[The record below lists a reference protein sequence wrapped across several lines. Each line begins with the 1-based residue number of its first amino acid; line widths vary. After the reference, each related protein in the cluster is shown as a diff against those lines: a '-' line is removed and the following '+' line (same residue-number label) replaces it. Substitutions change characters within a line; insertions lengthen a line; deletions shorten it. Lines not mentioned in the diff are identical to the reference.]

1 MVDWAQLYLFEL
13 IFMRMSGFLLFNPL
27 LGRSNLP
34 AMVKT
39 GMALVL
45 SILVFGTAG
54 TGVPQPD
61 TLVELAF
68 RLLLE
73 LGIGLVLG
81 FVMRVVFSVVQ
92 IGGEVIDTQMG
103 MTMAQIYDASSQ
115 ANLSVTASL
124 LNILLILDFLAE
136 NGHYTLMRLLTTS
149 GELVPYGAAA
159 LGDGVYAYVIE
170 LFLAC
175 MLLAV
180 KLAMPILA
188 AELLGEVGMG
198 VLMKAIPQINA
209 FVINIELK
217 VIIGLLLFFLLLTPI
232 NEFLLELESG
242 SNDPMAYML
251 TILLIGVVTNS
262 QGGGGLGMSALYFV
276 VQLVVGT
283 LSGYLIG
290 RLAVWTIN
298 KINLANHSLYSV
310 LLLAFIFFAFAFTD
324 LVKGNGYLAVY
335 LAGLVV
341 GNHKLAQKRSLTVF
355 FDGFTWL
362 MQIVMFLT
370 LGLFVNSDELLRP
383 EVLILG
389 GAVGAFMILVARP
402 VTVFACLLP
411 FRRFTTKARLY
422 VSWVGLRGAVPIL
435 FAIYPM
441 MAGVEHAELLFNVVF
456 LSTIIS
462 LLVQGTTVSGMANLL
477 GLAYEER
484 ESAFNVEMHEEM
496 KSALTEVEVNENLLA
511 SGHTLKDI
519 TLPENTLVMMVCR
532 DGEYF
537 VPQGKTELK
546 LGDKLLVISDRSEE
560 LASTY
565 KDMGI
570 DDVMKLG

>member
-1 MVDWAQLYLFEL
+1 MDAGDAAGFQPVSVYADVRVWDMVDWAQLYLFEL

-124 LNILLILDFLAE
+124 LNILLILDFFAE

-159 LGDGVYAYVIE
+159 FGDGVYAYVIE

-242 SNDPMAYML
+242 ML
-251 TILLIGVVTNS
+251 SELGRILRLIG
-262 QGGGGLGMSALYFV
+262 
-276 VQLVVGT
+276 
-283 LSGYLIG
+283 
-290 RLAVWTIN
+290 
-298 KINLANHSLYSV
+298 
-310 LLLAFIFFAFAFTD
+310 
-324 LVKGNGYLAVY
+324 
-335 LAGLVV
+335 
-341 GNHKLAQKRSLTVF
+341 
-355 FDGFTWL
+355 
-362 MQIVMFLT
+362 
-370 LGLFVNSDELLRP
+370 
-383 EVLILG
+383 
-389 GAVGAFMILVARP
+389 
-402 VTVFACLLP
+402 
-411 FRRFTTKARLY
+411 
-422 VSWVGLRGAVPIL
+422 
-435 FAIYPM
+435 
-441 MAGVEHAELLFNVVF
+441 GV
-456 LSTIIS
+456 
-462 LLVQGTTVSGMANLL
+462 
-477 GLAYEER
+477 
-484 ESAFNVEMHEEM
+484 
-496 KSALTEVEVNENLLA
+496 
-511 SGHTLKDI
+511 
-519 TLPENTLVMMVCR
+519 
-532 DGEYF
+532 
-537 VPQGKTELK
+537 
-546 LGDKLLVISDRSEE
+546 
-560 LASTY
+560 
-565 KDMGI
+565 
-570 DDVMKLG
+570 

>member
-1 MVDWAQLYLFEL
+1 MDAGDAAGFQPVSVYADVRVWDMVDWAQLYLFEL

-54 TGVPQPD
+54 RGVPQPD

-124 LNILLILDFLAE
+124 LNILLILDFFAE

-170 LFLAC
+170 LFLGC

-242 SNDPMAYML
+242 ML
-251 TILLIGVVTNS
+251 SELGRILRLIG
-262 QGGGGLGMSALYFV
+262 
-276 VQLVVGT
+276 
-283 LSGYLIG
+283 
-290 RLAVWTIN
+290 
-298 KINLANHSLYSV
+298 
-310 LLLAFIFFAFAFTD
+310 
-324 LVKGNGYLAVY
+324 
-335 LAGLVV
+335 
-341 GNHKLAQKRSLTVF
+341 
-355 FDGFTWL
+355 
-362 MQIVMFLT
+362 
-370 LGLFVNSDELLRP
+370 
-383 EVLILG
+383 
-389 GAVGAFMILVARP
+389 GA
-402 VTVFACLLP
+402 
-411 FRRFTTKARLY
+411 
-422 VSWVGLRGAVPIL
+422 
-435 FAIYPM
+435 
-441 MAGVEHAELLFNVVF
+441 
-456 LSTIIS
+456 
-462 LLVQGTTVSGMANLL
+462 
-477 GLAYEER
+477 
-484 ESAFNVEMHEEM
+484 
-496 KSALTEVEVNENLLA
+496 
-511 SGHTLKDI
+511 
-519 TLPENTLVMMVCR
+519 
-532 DGEYF
+532 
-537 VPQGKTELK
+537 
-546 LGDKLLVISDRSEE
+546 
-560 LASTY
+560 
-565 KDMGI
+565 
-570 DDVMKLG
+570 

>member
-124 LNILLILDFLAE
+124 LNILLILDFFAE

-170 LFLAC
+170 LFLGC

-242 SNDPMAYML
+242 ML
-251 TILLIGVVTNS
+251 SELGRILRLIG
-262 QGGGGLGMSALYFV
+262 
-276 VQLVVGT
+276 
-283 LSGYLIG
+283 
-290 RLAVWTIN
+290 
-298 KINLANHSLYSV
+298 
-310 LLLAFIFFAFAFTD
+310 
-324 LVKGNGYLAVY
+324 
-335 LAGLVV
+335 
-341 GNHKLAQKRSLTVF
+341 
-355 FDGFTWL
+355 
-362 MQIVMFLT
+362 
-370 LGLFVNSDELLRP
+370 
-383 EVLILG
+383 
-389 GAVGAFMILVARP
+389 GA
-402 VTVFACLLP
+402 
-411 FRRFTTKARLY
+411 
-422 VSWVGLRGAVPIL
+422 
-435 FAIYPM
+435 
-441 MAGVEHAELLFNVVF
+441 
-456 LSTIIS
+456 
-462 LLVQGTTVSGMANLL
+462 
-477 GLAYEER
+477 
-484 ESAFNVEMHEEM
+484 
-496 KSALTEVEVNENLLA
+496 
-511 SGHTLKDI
+511 
-519 TLPENTLVMMVCR
+519 
-532 DGEYF
+532 
-537 VPQGKTELK
+537 
-546 LGDKLLVISDRSEE
+546 
-560 LASTY
+560 
-565 KDMGI
+565 
-570 DDVMKLG
+570 

>member
-124 LNILLILDFLAE
+124 LNILLILDFFAE

-159 LGDGVYAYVIE
+159 FGDGVYAYVIE

-242 SNDPMAYML
+242 ML
-251 TILLIGVVTNS
+251 SELGRILRLIGGETSEKRV
-262 QGGGGLGMSALYFV
+262 MSFSATMQFPW
-276 VQLVVGT
+276 
-283 LSGYLIG
+283 
-290 RLAVWTIN
+290 RCCWPAF
-298 KINLANHSLYSV
+298 LYS
-310 LLLAFIFFAFAFTD
+310 
-324 LVKGNGYLAVY
+324 
-335 LAGLVV
+335 
-341 GNHKLAQKRSLTVF
+341 S
-355 FDGFTWL
+355 
-362 MQIVMFLT
+362 
-370 LGLFVNSDELLRP
+370 
-383 EVLILG
+383 
-389 GAVGAFMILVARP
+389 
-402 VTVFACLLP
+402 
-411 FRRFTTKARLY
+411 
-422 VSWVGLRGAVPIL
+422 
-435 FAIYPM
+435 
-441 MAGVEHAELLFNVVF
+441 
-456 LSTIIS
+456 
-462 LLVQGTTVSGMANLL
+462 
-477 GLAYEER
+477 
-484 ESAFNVEMHEEM
+484 
-496 KSALTEVEVNENLLA
+496 
-511 SGHTLKDI
+511 
-519 TLPENTLVMMVCR
+519 
-532 DGEYF
+532 
-537 VPQGKTELK
+537 
-546 LGDKLLVISDRSEE
+546 
-560 LASTY
+560 
-565 KDMGI
+565 
-570 DDVMKLG
+570 

>member
-1 MVDWAQLYLFEL
+1 MDAGDAAGFQSVSVYADVRVWDMVDWAQLYLFEL

-124 LNILLILDFLAE
+124 LNILLILDFFAE

-242 SNDPMAYML
+242 ML
-251 TILLIGVVTNS
+251 SELGRILRLIG
-262 QGGGGLGMSALYFV
+262 
-276 VQLVVGT
+276 
-283 LSGYLIG
+283 
-290 RLAVWTIN
+290 
-298 KINLANHSLYSV
+298 
-310 LLLAFIFFAFAFTD
+310 
-324 LVKGNGYLAVY
+324 
-335 LAGLVV
+335 
-341 GNHKLAQKRSLTVF
+341 
-355 FDGFTWL
+355 
-362 MQIVMFLT
+362 
-370 LGLFVNSDELLRP
+370 
-383 EVLILG
+383 
-389 GAVGAFMILVARP
+389 GA
-402 VTVFACLLP
+402 
-411 FRRFTTKARLY
+411 
-422 VSWVGLRGAVPIL
+422 
-435 FAIYPM
+435 
-441 MAGVEHAELLFNVVF
+441 
-456 LSTIIS
+456 
-462 LLVQGTTVSGMANLL
+462 
-477 GLAYEER
+477 
-484 ESAFNVEMHEEM
+484 
-496 KSALTEVEVNENLLA
+496 
-511 SGHTLKDI
+511 
-519 TLPENTLVMMVCR
+519 
-532 DGEYF
+532 
-537 VPQGKTELK
+537 
-546 LGDKLLVISDRSEE
+546 
-560 LASTY
+560 
-565 KDMGI
+565 
-570 DDVMKLG
+570 

>member
-1 MVDWAQLYLFEL
+1 MDAGDAAGFQPVSVYADVRVWDMVDWAQLYLFEL

-124 LNILLILDFLAE
+124 LNILLILDFFAE

-180 KLAMPILA
+180 KLAMPVLA
-188 AELLGEVGMG
+188 AELLREVGMG

-242 SNDPMAYML
+242 ML
-251 TILLIGVVTNS
+251 SELGRILRLIG
-262 QGGGGLGMSALYFV
+262 
-276 VQLVVGT
+276 
-283 LSGYLIG
+283 
-290 RLAVWTIN
+290 
-298 KINLANHSLYSV
+298 
-310 LLLAFIFFAFAFTD
+310 
-324 LVKGNGYLAVY
+324 
-335 LAGLVV
+335 
-341 GNHKLAQKRSLTVF
+341 
-355 FDGFTWL
+355 
-362 MQIVMFLT
+362 
-370 LGLFVNSDELLRP
+370 
-383 EVLILG
+383 
-389 GAVGAFMILVARP
+389 GA
-402 VTVFACLLP
+402 
-411 FRRFTTKARLY
+411 
-422 VSWVGLRGAVPIL
+422 
-435 FAIYPM
+435 
-441 MAGVEHAELLFNVVF
+441 
-456 LSTIIS
+456 
-462 LLVQGTTVSGMANLL
+462 
-477 GLAYEER
+477 
-484 ESAFNVEMHEEM
+484 
-496 KSALTEVEVNENLLA
+496 
-511 SGHTLKDI
+511 
-519 TLPENTLVMMVCR
+519 
-532 DGEYF
+532 
-537 VPQGKTELK
+537 
-546 LGDKLLVISDRSEE
+546 
-560 LASTY
+560 
-565 KDMGI
+565 
-570 DDVMKLG
+570 

>member
-1 MVDWAQLYLFEL
+1 MDAGDAAGFQPVSVYADVRVWDMVDWAQLYLFEL

-124 LNILLILDFLAE
+124 LNILLILDFFAE

-149 GELVPYGAAA
+149 GELVPSGAAA
-159 LGDGVYAYVIE
+159 LGDGGYAYVIE

-242 SNDPMAYML
+242 ML
-251 TILLIGVVTNS
+251 SELGRILRLIG
-262 QGGGGLGMSALYFV
+262 
-276 VQLVVGT
+276 
-283 LSGYLIG
+283 
-290 RLAVWTIN
+290 
-298 KINLANHSLYSV
+298 
-310 LLLAFIFFAFAFTD
+310 
-324 LVKGNGYLAVY
+324 
-335 LAGLVV
+335 
-341 GNHKLAQKRSLTVF
+341 
-355 FDGFTWL
+355 
-362 MQIVMFLT
+362 
-370 LGLFVNSDELLRP
+370 
-383 EVLILG
+383 
-389 GAVGAFMILVARP
+389 GA
-402 VTVFACLLP
+402 
-411 FRRFTTKARLY
+411 
-422 VSWVGLRGAVPIL
+422 
-435 FAIYPM
+435 
-441 MAGVEHAELLFNVVF
+441 
-456 LSTIIS
+456 
-462 LLVQGTTVSGMANLL
+462 
-477 GLAYEER
+477 
-484 ESAFNVEMHEEM
+484 
-496 KSALTEVEVNENLLA
+496 
-511 SGHTLKDI
+511 
-519 TLPENTLVMMVCR
+519 
-532 DGEYF
+532 
-537 VPQGKTELK
+537 
-546 LGDKLLVISDRSEE
+546 
-560 LASTY
+560 
-565 KDMGI
+565 
-570 DDVMKLG
+570 

>member
-1 MVDWAQLYLFEL
+1 MDAGDAAGFQPVSVYADVRVWDMVDWAQLYLFEL

-124 LNILLILDFLAE
+124 LNILLILDFFAE

-242 SNDPMAYML
+242 ML
-251 TILLIGVVTNS
+251 SEQGRILRLIG
-262 QGGGGLGMSALYFV
+262 
-276 VQLVVGT
+276 
-283 LSGYLIG
+283 
-290 RLAVWTIN
+290 
-298 KINLANHSLYSV
+298 
-310 LLLAFIFFAFAFTD
+310 
-324 LVKGNGYLAVY
+324 
-335 LAGLVV
+335 
-341 GNHKLAQKRSLTVF
+341 
-355 FDGFTWL
+355 
-362 MQIVMFLT
+362 
-370 LGLFVNSDELLRP
+370 
-383 EVLILG
+383 
-389 GAVGAFMILVARP
+389 GA
-402 VTVFACLLP
+402 
-411 FRRFTTKARLY
+411 
-422 VSWVGLRGAVPIL
+422 
-435 FAIYPM
+435 
-441 MAGVEHAELLFNVVF
+441 
-456 LSTIIS
+456 
-462 LLVQGTTVSGMANLL
+462 
-477 GLAYEER
+477 
-484 ESAFNVEMHEEM
+484 
-496 KSALTEVEVNENLLA
+496 
-511 SGHTLKDI
+511 
-519 TLPENTLVMMVCR
+519 
-532 DGEYF
+532 
-537 VPQGKTELK
+537 
-546 LGDKLLVISDRSEE
+546 
-560 LASTY
+560 
-565 KDMGI
+565 
-570 DDVMKLG
+570 

>member
-1 MVDWAQLYLFEL
+1 MDAGDAAGFQQVSVYADVRVWDMVDWAQLYLFEL

-124 LNILLILDFLAE
+124 LNILLILDFFAE

-242 SNDPMAYML
+242 ML
-251 TILLIGVVTNS
+251 SELGRILRLIG
-262 QGGGGLGMSALYFV
+262 
-276 VQLVVGT
+276 
-283 LSGYLIG
+283 
-290 RLAVWTIN
+290 
-298 KINLANHSLYSV
+298 
-310 LLLAFIFFAFAFTD
+310 
-324 LVKGNGYLAVY
+324 
-335 LAGLVV
+335 
-341 GNHKLAQKRSLTVF
+341 
-355 FDGFTWL
+355 
-362 MQIVMFLT
+362 
-370 LGLFVNSDELLRP
+370 
-383 EVLILG
+383 
-389 GAVGAFMILVARP
+389 GA
-402 VTVFACLLP
+402 
-411 FRRFTTKARLY
+411 
-422 VSWVGLRGAVPIL
+422 
-435 FAIYPM
+435 
-441 MAGVEHAELLFNVVF
+441 
-456 LSTIIS
+456 
-462 LLVQGTTVSGMANLL
+462 
-477 GLAYEER
+477 
-484 ESAFNVEMHEEM
+484 
-496 KSALTEVEVNENLLA
+496 
-511 SGHTLKDI
+511 
-519 TLPENTLVMMVCR
+519 
-532 DGEYF
+532 
-537 VPQGKTELK
+537 
-546 LGDKLLVISDRSEE
+546 
-560 LASTY
+560 
-565 KDMGI
+565 
-570 DDVMKLG
+570 

>member
-1 MVDWAQLYLFEL
+1 MDAGDAAGFQPVSVYADVRVWDMVDWAQLYLFEL

-124 LNILLILDFLAE
+124 LNILLILDFFAE

-159 LGDGVYAYVIE
+159 LGDGVYAYDIE

-242 SNDPMAYML
+242 ML
-251 TILLIGVVTNS
+251 SELGRILRLIG
-262 QGGGGLGMSALYFV
+262 
-276 VQLVVGT
+276 
-283 LSGYLIG
+283 
-290 RLAVWTIN
+290 
-298 KINLANHSLYSV
+298 
-310 LLLAFIFFAFAFTD
+310 
-324 LVKGNGYLAVY
+324 
-335 LAGLVV
+335 
-341 GNHKLAQKRSLTVF
+341 
-355 FDGFTWL
+355 
-362 MQIVMFLT
+362 
-370 LGLFVNSDELLRP
+370 
-383 EVLILG
+383 
-389 GAVGAFMILVARP
+389 GA
-402 VTVFACLLP
+402 
-411 FRRFTTKARLY
+411 
-422 VSWVGLRGAVPIL
+422 
-435 FAIYPM
+435 
-441 MAGVEHAELLFNVVF
+441 
-456 LSTIIS
+456 
-462 LLVQGTTVSGMANLL
+462 
-477 GLAYEER
+477 
-484 ESAFNVEMHEEM
+484 
-496 KSALTEVEVNENLLA
+496 
-511 SGHTLKDI
+511 
-519 TLPENTLVMMVCR
+519 
-532 DGEYF
+532 
-537 VPQGKTELK
+537 
-546 LGDKLLVISDRSEE
+546 
-560 LASTY
+560 
-565 KDMGI
+565 
-570 DDVMKLG
+570 

>member
-1 MVDWAQLYLFEL
+1 MDAGDAAGFQPVSVYADVRVWDMVDWAQLYLFEL
-13 IFMRMSGFLLFNPL
+13 IFMRMSGSLLFNPL

-124 LNILLILDFLAE
+124 LNILLILDFFAE

-242 SNDPMAYML
+242 ML
-251 TILLIGVVTNS
+251 SELGRILRLIG
-262 QGGGGLGMSALYFV
+262 
-276 VQLVVGT
+276 
-283 LSGYLIG
+283 
-290 RLAVWTIN
+290 
-298 KINLANHSLYSV
+298 
-310 LLLAFIFFAFAFTD
+310 
-324 LVKGNGYLAVY
+324 
-335 LAGLVV
+335 
-341 GNHKLAQKRSLTVF
+341 
-355 FDGFTWL
+355 
-362 MQIVMFLT
+362 
-370 LGLFVNSDELLRP
+370 
-383 EVLILG
+383 
-389 GAVGAFMILVARP
+389 GA
-402 VTVFACLLP
+402 
-411 FRRFTTKARLY
+411 
-422 VSWVGLRGAVPIL
+422 
-435 FAIYPM
+435 
-441 MAGVEHAELLFNVVF
+441 
-456 LSTIIS
+456 
-462 LLVQGTTVSGMANLL
+462 
-477 GLAYEER
+477 
-484 ESAFNVEMHEEM
+484 
-496 KSALTEVEVNENLLA
+496 
-511 SGHTLKDI
+511 
-519 TLPENTLVMMVCR
+519 
-532 DGEYF
+532 
-537 VPQGKTELK
+537 
-546 LGDKLLVISDRSEE
+546 
-560 LASTY
+560 
-565 KDMGI
+565 
-570 DDVMKLG
+570 

>member
-1 MVDWAQLYLFEL
+1 MDAGDAAGFQPVSVYADVRVWDMVDWAQLYLFEL

-27 LGRSNLP
+27 LGRSNLT

-124 LNILLILDFLAE
+124 LNILLILDFFAE

-198 VLMKAIPQINA
+198 VLMKAIQQINA

-217 VIIGLLLFFLLLTPI
+217 VIIWLLLFFLLLTPI

-242 SNDPMAYML
+242 ML
-251 TILLIGVVTNS
+251 SELGRILRLIG
-262 QGGGGLGMSALYFV
+262 
-276 VQLVVGT
+276 
-283 LSGYLIG
+283 
-290 RLAVWTIN
+290 
-298 KINLANHSLYSV
+298 
-310 LLLAFIFFAFAFTD
+310 
-324 LVKGNGYLAVY
+324 
-335 LAGLVV
+335 
-341 GNHKLAQKRSLTVF
+341 
-355 FDGFTWL
+355 
-362 MQIVMFLT
+362 
-370 LGLFVNSDELLRP
+370 
-383 EVLILG
+383 
-389 GAVGAFMILVARP
+389 GA
-402 VTVFACLLP
+402 
-411 FRRFTTKARLY
+411 
-422 VSWVGLRGAVPIL
+422 
-435 FAIYPM
+435 
-441 MAGVEHAELLFNVVF
+441 
-456 LSTIIS
+456 
-462 LLVQGTTVSGMANLL
+462 
-477 GLAYEER
+477 
-484 ESAFNVEMHEEM
+484 
-496 KSALTEVEVNENLLA
+496 
-511 SGHTLKDI
+511 
-519 TLPENTLVMMVCR
+519 
-532 DGEYF
+532 
-537 VPQGKTELK
+537 
-546 LGDKLLVISDRSEE
+546 
-560 LASTY
+560 
-565 KDMGI
+565 
-570 DDVMKLG
+570 

>member
-124 LNILLILDFLAE
+124 LNILLILDFFAE

-242 SNDPMAYML
+242 MLGAGADTAPDRGSVRRLWQTVQKPKKQPLKAERRAKKGNVFFSND
-251 TILLIGVVTNS
+251 
-262 QGGGGLGMSALYFV
+262 
-276 VQLVVGT
+276 
-283 LSGYLIG
+283 
-290 RLAVWTIN
+290 AV
-298 KINLANHSLYSV
+298 SV
-310 LLLAFIFFAFAFTD
+310 
-324 LVKGNGYLAVY
+324 AV
-335 LAGLVV
+335 
-341 GNHKLAQKRSLTVF
+341 
-355 FDGFTWL
+355 
-362 MQIVMFLT
+362 
-370 LGLFVNSDELLRP
+370 
-383 EVLILG
+383 
-389 GAVGAFMILVARP
+389 
-402 VTVFACLLP
+402 
-411 FRRFTTKARLY
+411 
-422 VSWVGLRGAVPIL
+422 
-435 FAIYPM
+435 
-441 MAGVEHAELLFNVVF
+441 
-456 LSTIIS
+456 
-462 LLVQGTTVSGMANLL
+462 
-477 GLAYEER
+477 
-484 ESAFNVEMHEEM
+484 
-496 KSALTEVEVNENLLA
+496 LLA
-511 SGHTLKDI
+511 SFCTQADCHANGGADLPLFAVRYGACGRAAHTGLQDNLSGLVLEMLK
-519 TLPENTLVMMVCR
+519 TFLFAAGPLLATTAVVAVAAT
-532 DGEYF
+532 F
-537 VPQGKTELK
+537 FQT
-546 LGDKLLVISDRSEE
+546 KLLVSGGAEAKVQPD
-560 LASTY
+560 
-565 KDMGI
+565 
-570 DDVMKLG
+570 

>member
-1 MVDWAQLYLFEL
+1 MDAGDAAGFQPVSVYADVRVWDMVDWAQLYLFEL

-124 LNILLILDFLAE
+124 LNILLILDFFAE

-180 KLAMPILA
+180 KLAMPFLA

-242 SNDPMAYML
+242 ML
-251 TILLIGVVTNS
+251 SELGRILRLIG
-262 QGGGGLGMSALYFV
+262 
-276 VQLVVGT
+276 
-283 LSGYLIG
+283 
-290 RLAVWTIN
+290 
-298 KINLANHSLYSV
+298 
-310 LLLAFIFFAFAFTD
+310 
-324 LVKGNGYLAVY
+324 
-335 LAGLVV
+335 
-341 GNHKLAQKRSLTVF
+341 
-355 FDGFTWL
+355 
-362 MQIVMFLT
+362 
-370 LGLFVNSDELLRP
+370 
-383 EVLILG
+383 
-389 GAVGAFMILVARP
+389 GA
-402 VTVFACLLP
+402 
-411 FRRFTTKARLY
+411 
-422 VSWVGLRGAVPIL
+422 
-435 FAIYPM
+435 
-441 MAGVEHAELLFNVVF
+441 
-456 LSTIIS
+456 
-462 LLVQGTTVSGMANLL
+462 
-477 GLAYEER
+477 
-484 ESAFNVEMHEEM
+484 
-496 KSALTEVEVNENLLA
+496 
-511 SGHTLKDI
+511 
-519 TLPENTLVMMVCR
+519 
-532 DGEYF
+532 
-537 VPQGKTELK
+537 
-546 LGDKLLVISDRSEE
+546 
-560 LASTY
+560 
-565 KDMGI
+565 
-570 DDVMKLG
+570 

>member
-1 MVDWAQLYLFEL
+1 MDAGDAAGFQPVSVYADVRVWDMVDWAQLYLFEL
-13 IFMRMSGFLLFNPL
+13 ILMRMSGFLLFNPL

-124 LNILLILDFLAE
+124 LNILLILDFFSE

-242 SNDPMAYML
+242 ML
-251 TILLIGVVTNS
+251 SELGRILRLIG
-262 QGGGGLGMSALYFV
+262 
-276 VQLVVGT
+276 
-283 LSGYLIG
+283 
-290 RLAVWTIN
+290 
-298 KINLANHSLYSV
+298 
-310 LLLAFIFFAFAFTD
+310 
-324 LVKGNGYLAVY
+324 
-335 LAGLVV
+335 
-341 GNHKLAQKRSLTVF
+341 
-355 FDGFTWL
+355 
-362 MQIVMFLT
+362 
-370 LGLFVNSDELLRP
+370 
-383 EVLILG
+383 
-389 GAVGAFMILVARP
+389 GA
-402 VTVFACLLP
+402 
-411 FRRFTTKARLY
+411 
-422 VSWVGLRGAVPIL
+422 
-435 FAIYPM
+435 
-441 MAGVEHAELLFNVVF
+441 
-456 LSTIIS
+456 
-462 LLVQGTTVSGMANLL
+462 
-477 GLAYEER
+477 
-484 ESAFNVEMHEEM
+484 
-496 KSALTEVEVNENLLA
+496 
-511 SGHTLKDI
+511 
-519 TLPENTLVMMVCR
+519 
-532 DGEYF
+532 
-537 VPQGKTELK
+537 
-546 LGDKLLVISDRSEE
+546 
-560 LASTY
+560 
-565 KDMGI
+565 
-570 DDVMKLG
+570 

>member
-1 MVDWAQLYLFEL
+1 MDAGDAAGFQPVSVYADVRVWDMVDWAQLYLFEL

-124 LNILLILDFLAE
+124 LNILLILDFFAE

-180 KLAMPILA
+180 KLAMTILA

-242 SNDPMAYML
+242 ML
-251 TILLIGVVTNS
+251 SELGRILRLIG
-262 QGGGGLGMSALYFV
+262 
-276 VQLVVGT
+276 
-283 LSGYLIG
+283 
-290 RLAVWTIN
+290 
-298 KINLANHSLYSV
+298 
-310 LLLAFIFFAFAFTD
+310 
-324 LVKGNGYLAVY
+324 
-335 LAGLVV
+335 
-341 GNHKLAQKRSLTVF
+341 
-355 FDGFTWL
+355 
-362 MQIVMFLT
+362 
-370 LGLFVNSDELLRP
+370 
-383 EVLILG
+383 
-389 GAVGAFMILVARP
+389 GA
-402 VTVFACLLP
+402 
-411 FRRFTTKARLY
+411 
-422 VSWVGLRGAVPIL
+422 
-435 FAIYPM
+435 
-441 MAGVEHAELLFNVVF
+441 
-456 LSTIIS
+456 
-462 LLVQGTTVSGMANLL
+462 
-477 GLAYEER
+477 
-484 ESAFNVEMHEEM
+484 
-496 KSALTEVEVNENLLA
+496 
-511 SGHTLKDI
+511 
-519 TLPENTLVMMVCR
+519 
-532 DGEYF
+532 
-537 VPQGKTELK
+537 
-546 LGDKLLVISDRSEE
+546 
-560 LASTY
+560 
-565 KDMGI
+565 
-570 DDVMKLG
+570 

>member
-1 MVDWAQLYLFEL
+1 MDAGDAAGFQPVSVYADVRVWDMVDWAQLYLFEL

-54 TGVPQPD
+54 TGV
-61 TLVELAF
+61 
-68 RLLLE
+68 LE

-124 LNILLILDFLAE
+124 LNILLILDFFAE

-242 SNDPMAYML
+242 ML
-251 TILLIGVVTNS
+251 SELGRILRLIG
-262 QGGGGLGMSALYFV
+262 
-276 VQLVVGT
+276 
-283 LSGYLIG
+283 
-290 RLAVWTIN
+290 
-298 KINLANHSLYSV
+298 
-310 LLLAFIFFAFAFTD
+310 
-324 LVKGNGYLAVY
+324 
-335 LAGLVV
+335 
-341 GNHKLAQKRSLTVF
+341 
-355 FDGFTWL
+355 
-362 MQIVMFLT
+362 
-370 LGLFVNSDELLRP
+370 
-383 EVLILG
+383 
-389 GAVGAFMILVARP
+389 GA
-402 VTVFACLLP
+402 
-411 FRRFTTKARLY
+411 
-422 VSWVGLRGAVPIL
+422 
-435 FAIYPM
+435 
-441 MAGVEHAELLFNVVF
+441 
-456 LSTIIS
+456 
-462 LLVQGTTVSGMANLL
+462 
-477 GLAYEER
+477 
-484 ESAFNVEMHEEM
+484 
-496 KSALTEVEVNENLLA
+496 
-511 SGHTLKDI
+511 
-519 TLPENTLVMMVCR
+519 
-532 DGEYF
+532 
-537 VPQGKTELK
+537 
-546 LGDKLLVISDRSEE
+546 
-560 LASTY
+560 
-565 KDMGI
+565 
-570 DDVMKLG
+570 

>member
-1 MVDWAQLYLFEL
+1 MDAGDAAGFQPVSVYADVRVWDMVDWARLYLFEL

-124 LNILLILDFLAE
+124 LNILLILDFFAE

-242 SNDPMAYML
+242 ML
-251 TILLIGVVTNS
+251 SELGRILRLIG
-262 QGGGGLGMSALYFV
+262 
-276 VQLVVGT
+276 
-283 LSGYLIG
+283 
-290 RLAVWTIN
+290 
-298 KINLANHSLYSV
+298 
-310 LLLAFIFFAFAFTD
+310 
-324 LVKGNGYLAVY
+324 
-335 LAGLVV
+335 
-341 GNHKLAQKRSLTVF
+341 
-355 FDGFTWL
+355 
-362 MQIVMFLT
+362 
-370 LGLFVNSDELLRP
+370 
-383 EVLILG
+383 
-389 GAVGAFMILVARP
+389 GA
-402 VTVFACLLP
+402 
-411 FRRFTTKARLY
+411 
-422 VSWVGLRGAVPIL
+422 
-435 FAIYPM
+435 
-441 MAGVEHAELLFNVVF
+441 
-456 LSTIIS
+456 
-462 LLVQGTTVSGMANLL
+462 
-477 GLAYEER
+477 
-484 ESAFNVEMHEEM
+484 
-496 KSALTEVEVNENLLA
+496 
-511 SGHTLKDI
+511 
-519 TLPENTLVMMVCR
+519 
-532 DGEYF
+532 
-537 VPQGKTELK
+537 
-546 LGDKLLVISDRSEE
+546 
-560 LASTY
+560 
-565 KDMGI
+565 
-570 DDVMKLG
+570 

>member
-1 MVDWAQLYLFEL
+1 MDAGDTAGFQPVSVYADVRVWDMVDWAQLYLFEL

-124 LNILLILDFLAE
+124 LNILLILDFFAE

-242 SNDPMAYML
+242 ML
-251 TILLIGVVTNS
+251 SELGRILRLIG
-262 QGGGGLGMSALYFV
+262 
-276 VQLVVGT
+276 
-283 LSGYLIG
+283 
-290 RLAVWTIN
+290 
-298 KINLANHSLYSV
+298 
-310 LLLAFIFFAFAFTD
+310 
-324 LVKGNGYLAVY
+324 
-335 LAGLVV
+335 
-341 GNHKLAQKRSLTVF
+341 
-355 FDGFTWL
+355 
-362 MQIVMFLT
+362 
-370 LGLFVNSDELLRP
+370 
-383 EVLILG
+383 
-389 GAVGAFMILVARP
+389 GA
-402 VTVFACLLP
+402 
-411 FRRFTTKARLY
+411 
-422 VSWVGLRGAVPIL
+422 
-435 FAIYPM
+435 
-441 MAGVEHAELLFNVVF
+441 
-456 LSTIIS
+456 
-462 LLVQGTTVSGMANLL
+462 
-477 GLAYEER
+477 
-484 ESAFNVEMHEEM
+484 
-496 KSALTEVEVNENLLA
+496 
-511 SGHTLKDI
+511 
-519 TLPENTLVMMVCR
+519 
-532 DGEYF
+532 
-537 VPQGKTELK
+537 
-546 LGDKLLVISDRSEE
+546 
-560 LASTY
+560 
-565 KDMGI
+565 
-570 DDVMKLG
+570 

>member
-1 MVDWAQLYLFEL
+1 MDAGDAAGFQPVSVYADVRVWDMVDWAQLYLFEL

-124 LNILLILDFLAE
+124 LNILLILDFFAE

-198 VLMKAIPQINA
+198 VLMKAIQINA

-242 SNDPMAYML
+242 ML
-251 TILLIGVVTNS
+251 SELGRILRLIG
-262 QGGGGLGMSALYFV
+262 
-276 VQLVVGT
+276 
-283 LSGYLIG
+283 
-290 RLAVWTIN
+290 
-298 KINLANHSLYSV
+298 
-310 LLLAFIFFAFAFTD
+310 
-324 LVKGNGYLAVY
+324 
-335 LAGLVV
+335 
-341 GNHKLAQKRSLTVF
+341 
-355 FDGFTWL
+355 
-362 MQIVMFLT
+362 
-370 LGLFVNSDELLRP
+370 
-383 EVLILG
+383 
-389 GAVGAFMILVARP
+389 GA
-402 VTVFACLLP
+402 
-411 FRRFTTKARLY
+411 
-422 VSWVGLRGAVPIL
+422 
-435 FAIYPM
+435 
-441 MAGVEHAELLFNVVF
+441 
-456 LSTIIS
+456 
-462 LLVQGTTVSGMANLL
+462 
-477 GLAYEER
+477 
-484 ESAFNVEMHEEM
+484 
-496 KSALTEVEVNENLLA
+496 
-511 SGHTLKDI
+511 
-519 TLPENTLVMMVCR
+519 
-532 DGEYF
+532 
-537 VPQGKTELK
+537 
-546 LGDKLLVISDRSEE
+546 
-560 LASTY
+560 
-565 KDMGI
+565 
-570 DDVMKLG
+570 

>member
-1 MVDWAQLYLFEL
+1 MDAGDAAGFQPVSVYADVRVWDMVDWAQLYLFEL

-115 ANLSVTASL
+115 ANLSVSASL
-124 LNILLILDFLAE
+124 LNILLILDFFAE

-188 AELLGEVGMG
+188 AELLGEIGMG

-242 SNDPMAYML
+242 ML
-251 TILLIGVVTNS
+251 SELGRILRLIG
-262 QGGGGLGMSALYFV
+262 
-276 VQLVVGT
+276 
-283 LSGYLIG
+283 
-290 RLAVWTIN
+290 
-298 KINLANHSLYSV
+298 
-310 LLLAFIFFAFAFTD
+310 
-324 LVKGNGYLAVY
+324 
-335 LAGLVV
+335 
-341 GNHKLAQKRSLTVF
+341 
-355 FDGFTWL
+355 
-362 MQIVMFLT
+362 
-370 LGLFVNSDELLRP
+370 
-383 EVLILG
+383 
-389 GAVGAFMILVARP
+389 GA
-402 VTVFACLLP
+402 
-411 FRRFTTKARLY
+411 
-422 VSWVGLRGAVPIL
+422 
-435 FAIYPM
+435 
-441 MAGVEHAELLFNVVF
+441 
-456 LSTIIS
+456 
-462 LLVQGTTVSGMANLL
+462 
-477 GLAYEER
+477 
-484 ESAFNVEMHEEM
+484 
-496 KSALTEVEVNENLLA
+496 
-511 SGHTLKDI
+511 
-519 TLPENTLVMMVCR
+519 
-532 DGEYF
+532 
-537 VPQGKTELK
+537 
-546 LGDKLLVISDRSEE
+546 
-560 LASTY
+560 
-565 KDMGI
+565 
-570 DDVMKLG
+570 

>member
-1 MVDWAQLYLFEL
+1 MDAGDAAGFQPVSVYADVRVWDMVDWAQLYLFEL

-124 LNILLILDFLAE
+124 LNILLILGFFAE

-242 SNDPMAYML
+242 ML
-251 TILLIGVVTNS
+251 SELGRILRLIG
-262 QGGGGLGMSALYFV
+262 
-276 VQLVVGT
+276 
-283 LSGYLIG
+283 
-290 RLAVWTIN
+290 
-298 KINLANHSLYSV
+298 
-310 LLLAFIFFAFAFTD
+310 
-324 LVKGNGYLAVY
+324 
-335 LAGLVV
+335 
-341 GNHKLAQKRSLTVF
+341 
-355 FDGFTWL
+355 
-362 MQIVMFLT
+362 
-370 LGLFVNSDELLRP
+370 
-383 EVLILG
+383 
-389 GAVGAFMILVARP
+389 GA
-402 VTVFACLLP
+402 
-411 FRRFTTKARLY
+411 
-422 VSWVGLRGAVPIL
+422 
-435 FAIYPM
+435 
-441 MAGVEHAELLFNVVF
+441 
-456 LSTIIS
+456 
-462 LLVQGTTVSGMANLL
+462 
-477 GLAYEER
+477 
-484 ESAFNVEMHEEM
+484 
-496 KSALTEVEVNENLLA
+496 
-511 SGHTLKDI
+511 
-519 TLPENTLVMMVCR
+519 
-532 DGEYF
+532 
-537 VPQGKTELK
+537 
-546 LGDKLLVISDRSEE
+546 
-560 LASTY
+560 
-565 KDMGI
+565 
-570 DDVMKLG
+570 

>member
-61 TLVELAF
+61 TLV
-68 RLLLE
+68 
-73 LGIGLVLG
+73 LG

-124 LNILLILDFLAE
+124 LNILLILDFFAE

-242 SNDPMAYML
+242 ML
-251 TILLIGVVTNS
+251 SELGRILRLIG
-262 QGGGGLGMSALYFV
+262 
-276 VQLVVGT
+276 
-283 LSGYLIG
+283 
-290 RLAVWTIN
+290 
-298 KINLANHSLYSV
+298 
-310 LLLAFIFFAFAFTD
+310 
-324 LVKGNGYLAVY
+324 
-335 LAGLVV
+335 
-341 GNHKLAQKRSLTVF
+341 
-355 FDGFTWL
+355 
-362 MQIVMFLT
+362 
-370 LGLFVNSDELLRP
+370 
-383 EVLILG
+383 
-389 GAVGAFMILVARP
+389 GA
-402 VTVFACLLP
+402 
-411 FRRFTTKARLY
+411 
-422 VSWVGLRGAVPIL
+422 
-435 FAIYPM
+435 
-441 MAGVEHAELLFNVVF
+441 
-456 LSTIIS
+456 
-462 LLVQGTTVSGMANLL
+462 
-477 GLAYEER
+477 
-484 ESAFNVEMHEEM
+484 
-496 KSALTEVEVNENLLA
+496 
-511 SGHTLKDI
+511 
-519 TLPENTLVMMVCR
+519 
-532 DGEYF
+532 
-537 VPQGKTELK
+537 
-546 LGDKLLVISDRSEE
+546 
-560 LASTY
+560 
-565 KDMGI
+565 
-570 DDVMKLG
+570 

>member
-1 MVDWAQLYLFEL
+1 MDAGDAAGFQPVSVYADVRVWDMVDWAQLYLFEL

-45 SILVFGTAG
+45 SILVFGTAVS
-54 TGVPQPD
+54 GVPQPD

-124 LNILLILDFLAE
+124 LNILLILDFFAE

-242 SNDPMAYML
+242 ML
-251 TILLIGVVTNS
+251 SELGRILRLIG
-262 QGGGGLGMSALYFV
+262 
-276 VQLVVGT
+276 
-283 LSGYLIG
+283 
-290 RLAVWTIN
+290 
-298 KINLANHSLYSV
+298 
-310 LLLAFIFFAFAFTD
+310 
-324 LVKGNGYLAVY
+324 
-335 LAGLVV
+335 
-341 GNHKLAQKRSLTVF
+341 
-355 FDGFTWL
+355 
-362 MQIVMFLT
+362 
-370 LGLFVNSDELLRP
+370 
-383 EVLILG
+383 
-389 GAVGAFMILVARP
+389 GA
-402 VTVFACLLP
+402 
-411 FRRFTTKARLY
+411 
-422 VSWVGLRGAVPIL
+422 
-435 FAIYPM
+435 
-441 MAGVEHAELLFNVVF
+441 
-456 LSTIIS
+456 
-462 LLVQGTTVSGMANLL
+462 
-477 GLAYEER
+477 
-484 ESAFNVEMHEEM
+484 
-496 KSALTEVEVNENLLA
+496 
-511 SGHTLKDI
+511 
-519 TLPENTLVMMVCR
+519 
-532 DGEYF
+532 
-537 VPQGKTELK
+537 
-546 LGDKLLVISDRSEE
+546 
-560 LASTY
+560 
-565 KDMGI
+565 
-570 DDVMKLG
+570 

>member
-1 MVDWAQLYLFEL
+1 MDAGDAAGFQPVSVYADVRVWDMVDWAQLYLFEL

-124 LNILLILDFLAE
+124 LNILLILDFFAE

-180 KLAMPILA
+180 KLAMPILV

-242 SNDPMAYML
+242 ML
-251 TILLIGVVTNS
+251 SELGRILRLIG
-262 QGGGGLGMSALYFV
+262 
-276 VQLVVGT
+276 
-283 LSGYLIG
+283 
-290 RLAVWTIN
+290 
-298 KINLANHSLYSV
+298 
-310 LLLAFIFFAFAFTD
+310 
-324 LVKGNGYLAVY
+324 
-335 LAGLVV
+335 
-341 GNHKLAQKRSLTVF
+341 
-355 FDGFTWL
+355 
-362 MQIVMFLT
+362 
-370 LGLFVNSDELLRP
+370 
-383 EVLILG
+383 
-389 GAVGAFMILVARP
+389 GA
-402 VTVFACLLP
+402 
-411 FRRFTTKARLY
+411 
-422 VSWVGLRGAVPIL
+422 
-435 FAIYPM
+435 
-441 MAGVEHAELLFNVVF
+441 
-456 LSTIIS
+456 
-462 LLVQGTTVSGMANLL
+462 
-477 GLAYEER
+477 
-484 ESAFNVEMHEEM
+484 
-496 KSALTEVEVNENLLA
+496 
-511 SGHTLKDI
+511 
-519 TLPENTLVMMVCR
+519 
-532 DGEYF
+532 
-537 VPQGKTELK
+537 
-546 LGDKLLVISDRSEE
+546 
-560 LASTY
+560 
-565 KDMGI
+565 
-570 DDVMKLG
+570 

>member
-1 MVDWAQLYLFEL
+1 MDAGDAAGFQPVSVYADVRVWDMVDWAQLYLFEL

-115 ANLSVTASL
+115 ANLSVSASL
-124 LNILLILDFLAE
+124 LNILLILDFFAE

-232 NEFLLELESG
+232 NESLLELESG
-242 SNDPMAYML
+242 ML
-251 TILLIGVVTNS
+251 SELGRILRLIG
-262 QGGGGLGMSALYFV
+262 
-276 VQLVVGT
+276 
-283 LSGYLIG
+283 
-290 RLAVWTIN
+290 
-298 KINLANHSLYSV
+298 
-310 LLLAFIFFAFAFTD
+310 
-324 LVKGNGYLAVY
+324 
-335 LAGLVV
+335 
-341 GNHKLAQKRSLTVF
+341 
-355 FDGFTWL
+355 
-362 MQIVMFLT
+362 
-370 LGLFVNSDELLRP
+370 
-383 EVLILG
+383 
-389 GAVGAFMILVARP
+389 GA
-402 VTVFACLLP
+402 
-411 FRRFTTKARLY
+411 
-422 VSWVGLRGAVPIL
+422 
-435 FAIYPM
+435 
-441 MAGVEHAELLFNVVF
+441 
-456 LSTIIS
+456 
-462 LLVQGTTVSGMANLL
+462 
-477 GLAYEER
+477 
-484 ESAFNVEMHEEM
+484 
-496 KSALTEVEVNENLLA
+496 
-511 SGHTLKDI
+511 
-519 TLPENTLVMMVCR
+519 
-532 DGEYF
+532 
-537 VPQGKTELK
+537 
-546 LGDKLLVISDRSEE
+546 
-560 LASTY
+560 
-565 KDMGI
+565 
-570 DDVMKLG
+570 

>member
-1 MVDWAQLYLFEL
+1 MDAGDAAGFQPVSVYADVRVWDMVDWAQLYLFEL

-124 LNILLILDFLAE
+124 LNILLILDFFAE

-149 GELVPYGAAA
+149 SELVPYGAAA

-242 SNDPMAYML
+242 ML
-251 TILLIGVVTNS
+251 SELGRILRLIG
-262 QGGGGLGMSALYFV
+262 
-276 VQLVVGT
+276 
-283 LSGYLIG
+283 
-290 RLAVWTIN
+290 
-298 KINLANHSLYSV
+298 
-310 LLLAFIFFAFAFTD
+310 
-324 LVKGNGYLAVY
+324 
-335 LAGLVV
+335 
-341 GNHKLAQKRSLTVF
+341 
-355 FDGFTWL
+355 
-362 MQIVMFLT
+362 
-370 LGLFVNSDELLRP
+370 
-383 EVLILG
+383 
-389 GAVGAFMILVARP
+389 GA
-402 VTVFACLLP
+402 
-411 FRRFTTKARLY
+411 
-422 VSWVGLRGAVPIL
+422 
-435 FAIYPM
+435 
-441 MAGVEHAELLFNVVF
+441 
-456 LSTIIS
+456 
-462 LLVQGTTVSGMANLL
+462 
-477 GLAYEER
+477 
-484 ESAFNVEMHEEM
+484 
-496 KSALTEVEVNENLLA
+496 
-511 SGHTLKDI
+511 
-519 TLPENTLVMMVCR
+519 
-532 DGEYF
+532 
-537 VPQGKTELK
+537 
-546 LGDKLLVISDRSEE
+546 
-560 LASTY
+560 
-565 KDMGI
+565 
-570 DDVMKLG
+570 

>member
-1 MVDWAQLYLFEL
+1 MDAGDAAGFQPVSVYADVRVWDMVDWAQLYLFEL

-45 SILVFGTAG
+45 SILVFGTVG

-124 LNILLILDFLAE
+124 LNILLILDFFAE

-242 SNDPMAYML
+242 ML
-251 TILLIGVVTNS
+251 SELGRILRLIG
-262 QGGGGLGMSALYFV
+262 
-276 VQLVVGT
+276 
-283 LSGYLIG
+283 
-290 RLAVWTIN
+290 
-298 KINLANHSLYSV
+298 
-310 LLLAFIFFAFAFTD
+310 
-324 LVKGNGYLAVY
+324 
-335 LAGLVV
+335 
-341 GNHKLAQKRSLTVF
+341 
-355 FDGFTWL
+355 
-362 MQIVMFLT
+362 
-370 LGLFVNSDELLRP
+370 
-383 EVLILG
+383 
-389 GAVGAFMILVARP
+389 GA
-402 VTVFACLLP
+402 
-411 FRRFTTKARLY
+411 
-422 VSWVGLRGAVPIL
+422 
-435 FAIYPM
+435 
-441 MAGVEHAELLFNVVF
+441 
-456 LSTIIS
+456 
-462 LLVQGTTVSGMANLL
+462 
-477 GLAYEER
+477 
-484 ESAFNVEMHEEM
+484 
-496 KSALTEVEVNENLLA
+496 
-511 SGHTLKDI
+511 
-519 TLPENTLVMMVCR
+519 
-532 DGEYF
+532 
-537 VPQGKTELK
+537 
-546 LGDKLLVISDRSEE
+546 
-560 LASTY
+560 
-565 KDMGI
+565 
-570 DDVMKLG
+570 

>member
-1 MVDWAQLYLFEL
+1 MDAGDAAGFQPVSVYADVRVWDMVDWAQLYLFEL

-45 SILVFGTAG
+45 SILVLGTAG

-124 LNILLILDFLAE
+124 LNILLILDFFAE

-242 SNDPMAYML
+242 ML
-251 TILLIGVVTNS
+251 SELGRILRLIG
-262 QGGGGLGMSALYFV
+262 
-276 VQLVVGT
+276 
-283 LSGYLIG
+283 
-290 RLAVWTIN
+290 
-298 KINLANHSLYSV
+298 
-310 LLLAFIFFAFAFTD
+310 
-324 LVKGNGYLAVY
+324 
-335 LAGLVV
+335 
-341 GNHKLAQKRSLTVF
+341 
-355 FDGFTWL
+355 
-362 MQIVMFLT
+362 
-370 LGLFVNSDELLRP
+370 
-383 EVLILG
+383 
-389 GAVGAFMILVARP
+389 GA
-402 VTVFACLLP
+402 
-411 FRRFTTKARLY
+411 
-422 VSWVGLRGAVPIL
+422 
-435 FAIYPM
+435 
-441 MAGVEHAELLFNVVF
+441 
-456 LSTIIS
+456 
-462 LLVQGTTVSGMANLL
+462 
-477 GLAYEER
+477 
-484 ESAFNVEMHEEM
+484 
-496 KSALTEVEVNENLLA
+496 
-511 SGHTLKDI
+511 
-519 TLPENTLVMMVCR
+519 
-532 DGEYF
+532 
-537 VPQGKTELK
+537 
-546 LGDKLLVISDRSEE
+546 
-560 LASTY
+560 
-565 KDMGI
+565 
-570 DDVMKLG
+570 

>member
-1 MVDWAQLYLFEL
+1 MDAGDAAGFQPVSVYADVRVWDMVDWAQLYLFEL

-124 LNILLILDFLAE
+124 LNILLILDFFAE

-217 VIIGLLLFFLLLTPI
+217 VIIGLLLSFLLLTPI

-242 SNDPMAYML
+242 ML
-251 TILLIGVVTNS
+251 SELGRILRLIG
-262 QGGGGLGMSALYFV
+262 
-276 VQLVVGT
+276 
-283 LSGYLIG
+283 
-290 RLAVWTIN
+290 
-298 KINLANHSLYSV
+298 
-310 LLLAFIFFAFAFTD
+310 
-324 LVKGNGYLAVY
+324 
-335 LAGLVV
+335 
-341 GNHKLAQKRSLTVF
+341 
-355 FDGFTWL
+355 
-362 MQIVMFLT
+362 
-370 LGLFVNSDELLRP
+370 
-383 EVLILG
+383 
-389 GAVGAFMILVARP
+389 GA
-402 VTVFACLLP
+402 
-411 FRRFTTKARLY
+411 
-422 VSWVGLRGAVPIL
+422 
-435 FAIYPM
+435 
-441 MAGVEHAELLFNVVF
+441 
-456 LSTIIS
+456 
-462 LLVQGTTVSGMANLL
+462 
-477 GLAYEER
+477 
-484 ESAFNVEMHEEM
+484 
-496 KSALTEVEVNENLLA
+496 
-511 SGHTLKDI
+511 
-519 TLPENTLVMMVCR
+519 
-532 DGEYF
+532 
-537 VPQGKTELK
+537 
-546 LGDKLLVISDRSEE
+546 
-560 LASTY
+560 
-565 KDMGI
+565 
-570 DDVMKLG
+570 

>member
-1 MVDWAQLYLFEL
+1 MDAGDAAGFQPVSVYADVRVWDTVDWAPLYLFEL

-124 LNILLILDFLAE
+124 LNILLILDFFAE

-242 SNDPMAYML
+242 ML
-251 TILLIGVVTNS
+251 SELGRILRLIG
-262 QGGGGLGMSALYFV
+262 
-276 VQLVVGT
+276 
-283 LSGYLIG
+283 
-290 RLAVWTIN
+290 
-298 KINLANHSLYSV
+298 
-310 LLLAFIFFAFAFTD
+310 
-324 LVKGNGYLAVY
+324 
-335 LAGLVV
+335 
-341 GNHKLAQKRSLTVF
+341 
-355 FDGFTWL
+355 
-362 MQIVMFLT
+362 
-370 LGLFVNSDELLRP
+370 
-383 EVLILG
+383 
-389 GAVGAFMILVARP
+389 GA
-402 VTVFACLLP
+402 
-411 FRRFTTKARLY
+411 
-422 VSWVGLRGAVPIL
+422 
-435 FAIYPM
+435 
-441 MAGVEHAELLFNVVF
+441 
-456 LSTIIS
+456 
-462 LLVQGTTVSGMANLL
+462 
-477 GLAYEER
+477 
-484 ESAFNVEMHEEM
+484 
-496 KSALTEVEVNENLLA
+496 
-511 SGHTLKDI
+511 
-519 TLPENTLVMMVCR
+519 
-532 DGEYF
+532 
-537 VPQGKTELK
+537 
-546 LGDKLLVISDRSEE
+546 
-560 LASTY
+560 
-565 KDMGI
+565 
-570 DDVMKLG
+570 